1 MNIYPHKTQQ
11 SGVVLIISLIMLLL
25 LTPIGVTG
33 MQVTGL
39 EEKMAGN
46 YRDQSLAFQSAE
58 AALRVGEQRIE
69 QLWDNGAG
77 SIQSFCNGTA
87 GLFYREGV
95 TGCAGCAAPAC
106 GMPDTKVAAT
116 WTDNNQSIEYV
127 SGSNLVATEPRYY
140 LTYSSNIPDIAPGAK
155 PTYLFMIT
163 ARGTG
168 GQDSS
173 QVILR
178 SYYGGKTTFQP

>member
-1 MNIYPHKTQQ
+1 MKQSQSLHKQK
-11 SGVVLIISLIMLLL
+11 GVVLAISLIMLLL
-25 LTPIGVTG
+25 LTLIGTTG

-58 AALRVGEQRIE
+58 AALRAGEQRIE
-69 QLWDNGAG
+69 QLWNNGAG

-95 TGCAGCAAPAC
+95 TGCVGCVAPAC
-106 GMPDTKVAAT
+106 GIPDSAIAVT
-116 WTDNNQSIEYV
+116 WTSDSQSIEYA
-127 SGSNLVATEPRYY
+127 SGSHLVAAQPRYY
-140 LTYSSNIPDIAPGAK
+140 ISYISNIPDIDPAAK
-155 PTYLFMIT
+155 PTYIFMIT

-178 SYYGGKTTFQP
+178 SNYGGKK